1 MRISDWSSDLCSSD
15 LCLLL
20 IVAMRNAGMVLRPA
34 LPRLTPAVRRL
45 LSLMAPGAL
54 GAGVMQ
60 LNLLIGTM
68 IASLLPTGAVAYLY
82 YADRLYQLPLGV
94 IGIAVGT
101 ALLPRLARARRG
113 GGPAA
118 GDGKAAG
125 RGK

>member
-1 MRISDWSSDLCSSD
+1 MFIALLVFAGAGGSPGHAMSWGVAVAGVGQ
-15 LCLLL
+15 CLLL
-20 IVAMRNAGMVLRPA
+20 ILAMRNAGMVLRPV

-101 ALLPRLARARRG
+101 DR
-113 GGPAA
+113 
-118 GDGKAAG
+118 KSVV
-125 RGK
+125 